1 MMPLYLAS
9 GEGVAMS
16 DQASAPGG
24 SGGAAESK
32 PEATAED
39 REAAQ
44 MRKVMRIQER
54 HREGGVDPDL
64 DDADADD
71 DQEPSA

>member
-1 MMPLYLAS
+1 
-9 GEGVAMS
+9 MS

-24 SGGAAESK
+24 SGDAADSG
-32 PEATAED
+32 PEVTAED
-39 REAAQ
+39 REAAA

-71 DQEPSA
+71 DQGPNASAG

>member
-1 MMPLYLAS
+1 
-9 GEGVAMS
+9 MS

-24 SGGAAESK
+24 SGGSAESM
-32 PEATAED
+32 PEVTAED
-39 REAAQ
+39 REAAM
-44 MRKVMRIQER
+44 MRKVMRIQEA

>member
-1 MMPLYLAS
+1 
-9 GEGVAMS
+9 MS

-32 PEATAED
+32 PEVTAED
-39 REAAQ
+39 REAAM

-64 DDADADD
+64 DDVDAADE
-71 DQEPSA
+71 QEPGA

>member
-1 MMPLYLAS
+1 
-9 GEGVAMS
+9 MS
-16 DQASAPGG
+16 DQASAPSG
-24 SGGAAESK
+24 SGGEAESRPEVAAE
-32 PEATAED
+32 D
-39 REAAQ
+39 GEAAM
-44 MRKVMRIQER
+44 MRKVMRMQEA

>member
-1 MMPLYLAS
+1 
-9 GEGVAMS
+9 MS

-24 SGGAAESK
+24 SGGAAESG
-32 PEATAED
+32 PEVTTED
-39 REAAQ
+39 REAAM

-64 DDADADD
+64 DDADAGEDE
-71 DQEPSA
+71 EPSA

>member
-1 MMPLYLAS
+1 
-9 GEGVAMS
+9 MS

-24 SGGAAESK
+24 AGGAAESG
-32 PEATAED
+32 PELTAED
-39 REAAQ
+39 REAAM
-44 MRKVMRIQER
+44 MRKVMRIQEM